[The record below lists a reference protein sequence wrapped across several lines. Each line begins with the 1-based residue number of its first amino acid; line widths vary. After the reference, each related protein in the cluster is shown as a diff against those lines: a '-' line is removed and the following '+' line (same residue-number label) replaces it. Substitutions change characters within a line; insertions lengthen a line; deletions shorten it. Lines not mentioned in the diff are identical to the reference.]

1 MADCELVKM
10 DGFAPAL
17 RLKGTVKTEARIEL
31 REIKDLRRAWKNT
44 GRSGG
49 FSDTLGW
56 WLKVAY

>member
-1 MADCELVKM
+1 M

-17 RLKGTVKTEARIEL
+17 RLKGTVKTEARTEL

-56 WLKVAY
+56 WLKEAYRGV